1 MPSRAEIIN
10 LLKDVAPLALAEEWD
25 NVGLLVDGAGPD
37 SNGLEPHGTD
47 SHGLDPRGAARV
59 DTVFLTIDLTEEVL
73 EEAISAGAQLI
84 VAYHPPI
91 FSGLKRLTMGDDK
104 QRIVLRALAARVSIY
119 SPHTALDAAPGGLCD
134 WLLEAFGAVTDVRP
148 ITAHRAH
155 PHGRSHGLHVADAAA
170 KNPAVAD
177 LLSDLTAVGRLWAGD
192 QRAVERVAGALAAA
206 GIPAAIQA
214 FADVGSAD
222 TGAGRRAT
230 LVTPQP
236 LEDVVH
242 ALKKHLGLSYLR
254 VSAAAAQMDG
264 EPVRSVAVCPGAGGS
279 LFEGVRGV
287 DLLVTGEMRHH
298 DILAH
303 RARGASVIL
312 SDHTNTERGYL
323 PRLAARLRAAA
334 DIEVVCSALDADPLI
349 VA

>member
-10 LLKDVAPLALAEEWD
+10 LLKEIAPLHLAEEWD
-25 NVGLLVDGAGPD
+25 NVGLLVDAPGAVD
-37 SNGLEPHGTD
+37 
-47 SHGLDPRGAARV
+47 V

-73 EEAISAGAQLI
+73 DEALDAGAQVI

-91 FSGLKRLTMGDDK
+91 FGGLKRLTMGEET
-104 QRIVLRALAARVSIY
+104 QRIVLRALAAEVSIY

-134 WLLEAFGAVTDVRP
+134 WLLEAFGGVEGVRP

-155 PHGRSHGLHVADAAA
+155 PGGRSHGLQVAASAQQT
-170 KNPAVAD
+170 PAIVD
-177 LLSDLTAVGRLWAGD
+177 LLSDLTPIGALWAGD
-192 QRAVERVAGALAAA
+192 QRAVERVASALVAA
-206 GIPAAIQA
+206 GVPAAIQA
-214 FADVGSAD
+214 FDAVGSAD
-222 TGAGRRAT
+222 TGAGRRAR
-230 LVTPQP
+230 LVKPQP
-236 LEDVVH
+236 LDDLVH
-242 ALKKHLGLSYLR
+242 ALKKHLDLPYLR
-254 VSAAAAQMDG
+254 VAAASAHLEG
-264 EPVRSVAVCPGAGGS
+264 EPIRSVAVCPGAGGS

-287 DLLVTGEMRHH
+287 DLLLTGELRHH

-323 PRLAARLRAAA
+323 PRLASRMRAATDA
-334 DIEVVCSALDADPLI
+334 RVVCSAVDADPLI